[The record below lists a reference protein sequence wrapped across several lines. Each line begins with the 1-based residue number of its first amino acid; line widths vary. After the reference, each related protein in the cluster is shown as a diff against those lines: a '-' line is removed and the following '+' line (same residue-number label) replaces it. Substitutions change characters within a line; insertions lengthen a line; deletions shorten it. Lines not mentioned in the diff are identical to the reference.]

1 MFCIK
6 IKYPIKHIEDHTEF
20 YDVVLREQSLKQ
32 CLPMDSHAS
41 YDPRENAIK
50 NAVKK
55 VMEAQLMCFILRSK

>member
-1 MFCIK
+1 
-6 IKYPIKHIEDHTEF
+6 
-20 YDVVLREQSLKQ
+20 
-32 CLPMDSHAS
+32 MDSHAS